1 MTITICYAVIYFL
14 EACILLQY
22 CRNLFTG
29 KRSAA
34 FRITALTVGYFIL
47 FVGSFQENFTLNL
60 ILFLSVHVIFLYLA
74 YDLKPLTVLFH
85 SLFITITMVLSELV
99 IISLLSYFAPDFY
112 NERTYFRNIVILS
125 VISKLIYF
133 FILQFTSY
141 YIQKRFSRKLVY
153 GKSSLVLNVVPL
165 MSCGI
170 AIVFTSVCMN
180 IGLSFYLDVLISVC
194 TLLLLVMNIFLA
206 WYQTMVQEKS
216 QQFLELQLLLQKEHD
231 TTQYFHSLYAQDE
244 KQKILIHDIRR
255 HLLTISNLAR
265 NKEYD
270 KITAYI
276 DQIVQSSD
284 LQESVRFCDN
294 KLLNAILYRAKQQ
307 ARSSDAT
314 LITDI
319 RSGCVDLLSEHDITA
334 LFGNL
339 LDNALEATQDIPRAS
354 IELDIRHHNA
364 NMIVITLINSCRSNP
379 FTANKQLFTTKP
391 NKLRHGYGLKSVQRV
406 VEKYHGESQFYFDS
420 DNFTFHSIIML
431 KSDVP
436 ITDAKIGE

>member
-1 MTITICYAVIYFL
+1 MSITICYAVIYFL

-47 FVGSFQENFTLNL
+47 FAGSFQENFTLNL

-74 YDLKPLTVLFH
+74 YDLKPLTALFH

-112 NERTYFRNIVILS
+112 NERTYFRNVVILS

-153 GKSSLVLNVVPL
+153 DKSSLVLNVVPL

-206 WYQTMVQEKS
+206 WYQTMVQEKNR
-216 QQFLELQLLLQKEHD
+216 QFLELQLLLQKEHD

-307 ARSSDAT
+307 ARSSDTT

-319 RSGCVDLLSEHDITA
+319 RSGCADLLSEHDITA

-339 LDNALEATQDIPRAS
+339 LDNALEATQNIPPR
-354 IELDIRHHNA
+354 LH
-364 NMIVITLINSCRSNP
+364 
-379 FTANKQLFTTKP
+379 
-391 NKLRHGYGLKSVQRV
+391 
-406 VEKYHGESQFYFDS
+406 
-420 DNFTFHSIIML
+420 
-431 KSDVP
+431 
-436 ITDAKIGE
+436 

>member
-1 MTITICYAVIYFL
+1 MSITICYAVIYFL

-47 FVGSFQENFTLNL
+47 FAGSFQENFTLNL

-74 YDLKPLTVLFH
+74 YDLKPLTALFH
-85 SLFITITMVLSELV
+85 SLFITITMVLSEHV

-112 NERTYFRNIVILS
+112 NERTYFRNVVILS

-153 GKSSLVLNVVPL
+153 DKSSLVLNVVPL

-170 AIVFTSVCMN
+170 AIVFTNV
-180 IGLSFYLDVLISVC
+180 SVC

-206 WYQTMVQEKS
+206 WYQTMVQEKNR
-216 QQFLELQLLLQKEHD
+216 QFLELQLLLQKEHD

-436 ITDAKIGE
+436 IADAKIGG

>member
-1 MTITICYAVIYFL
+1 MSITICYAVIYFL

-47 FVGSFQENFTLNL
+47 FAGSFQENFTLNL

-74 YDLKPLTVLFH
+74 YDLKPLTALFH

-112 NERTYFRNIVILS
+112 FRNVVILS

-153 GKSSLVLNVVPL
+153 DKSSLVLNVVPL

-206 WYQTMVQEKS
+206 WYQTMVQEKNR
-216 QQFLELQLLLQKEHD
+216 QFLELQLLLQKEHD
-231 TTQYFHSLYAQDE
+231 TTQYFHSLY
-244 KQKILIHDIRR
+244 
-255 HLLTISNLAR
+255 
-265 NKEYD
+265 
-270 KITAYI
+270 
-276 DQIVQSSD
+276 VQ
-284 LQESVRFCDN
+284 
-294 KLLNAILYRAKQQ
+294 
-307 ARSSDAT
+307 
-314 LITDI
+314 
-319 RSGCVDLLSEHDITA
+319 LLS
-334 LFGNL
+334 
-339 LDNALEATQDIPRAS
+339 
-354 IELDIRHHNA
+354 
-364 NMIVITLINSCRSNP
+364 
-379 FTANKQLFTTKP
+379 K
-391 NKLRHGYGLKSVQRV
+391 
-406 VEKYHGESQFYFDS
+406 
-420 DNFTFHSIIML
+420 
-431 KSDVP
+431 
-436 ITDAKIGE
+436 